1 MTEQQPIHI
10 LSRSVSPVSP
20 ETDLWAK
27 QHPASP
33 VPSSVSDWSALHP
46 LVEFC
51 FPEELQHCVNHW
63 HDGSNPRPTSI
74 ETRVFMRQVGEIVD
88 ELVTF
93 SGGTVHVMNQVS
105 RHWIGYG
112 SVLIAHSCRINS
124 TSCLWWFHSC
134 NADWLRYRHPI

>member
-1 MTEQQPIHI
+1 MLGDQSGLGVGKVLKAKWDASQIPQTSSKSSPMTEQQPIHI

-63 HDGSNPRPTSI
+63 HDGSNP
-74 ETRVFMRQVGEIVD
+74 
-88 ELVTF
+88 
-93 SGGTVHVMNQVS
+93 
-105 RHWIGYG
+105 
-112 SVLIAHSCRINS
+112 
-124 TSCLWWFHSC
+124 
-134 NADWLRYRHPI
+134 